1 MRLVVLLLVL
11 TTMFISPAFS
21 QSLALM
27 PQPAK
32 YGVAGGQLAVDQ
44 TFSVFLR
51 GAKDARLESE
61 AQRFLTVLSR
71 QTGLAISPKL
81 STSPQATLVVQIERA
96 SKELPELGEDESYTL
111 NSDGSGLL
119 LKATTTLGAL
129 RGLQTV
135 LQLVGPASKGF
146 TIPIVKI
153 DDKPR
158 FPWRGLMIDVSRHFQ
173 PLDVIRRNL
182 DGMAAVKLNV
192 FHWHLSDNQG
202 FRVESKKFPKLH
214 EMGSDGLYY
223 TQDEVRGIIAYA
235 AERGIRVVPEFDMPG
250 HSTAWFVGYPE
261 LASAPGPYEIERH
274 WGIFDPAMDPTKEST
289 YKFLDEFIGE
299 MSKLFPD
306 KFFHIGGDEVNGKQ
320 WDANPQIQAFMKS
333 HKLKDNAALQI
344 YFANRVQKLVEKHGK
359 TMIGWDEILNPDS
372 PKTSAIQSWR
382 GAESLSQ
389 AAKQGYRGLLSNGY
403 YVDLNW
409 PAARHYAMDPTGG
422 AAASLSD
429 EEKSRILG
437 GEACMWSEYTSPEN
451 IDSRIWPRTAAIAER
466 LWSPQEMTD
475 INSMYERMAAI
486 SARLDFVGLIHNTSY
501 GTMLRR
507 IQGKDDFQALRTLA
521 DVVEPVKD
529 YQREQLAATP
539 PTQSTPLIRL
549 VDAARPESATARLF
563 SQKVDAFLAGKADT
577 ASKADLRAMLT
588 NWSNNQADLN
598 VATATSYPLQEAIP
612 ISQNLSAVGVA
623 GLAAMDYLEKGQAPE
638 GWKAQQLAAI
648 EQAKKP
654 ASAQLLIMVADP
666 VEKLVKAVK

>member
-1 MRLVVLLLVL
+1 MRLVALLLML
-11 TTMFISPAFS
+11 MTMFIPSALA
-21 QSLALM
+21 QSVALM

-32 YGVAGGQLAVDQ
+32 YGVSGGQLAVDQ
-44 TFSVFLR
+44 NFSVFLR
-51 GAKDARLESE
+51 GARDARLESE
-61 AQRFLTVLSR
+61 ARRFLLVLSR
-71 QTGLAISPKL
+71 QTGLTIAPKL
-81 STSPQATLVVQIERA
+81 STSPQATLVVQIDHA

-111 NSDGSGLL
+111 SVDGSGLL
-119 LKATTTLGAL
+119 LKAPTTLGAL
-129 RGLQTV
+129 RGMQTV
-135 LQLVGPASKGF
+135 LQLVTPVTNGF
-146 TIPIVKI
+146 AIPIVNI

-214 EMGSDGLYY
+214 ELGSDGTYY

-299 MSKLFPD
+299 MAKLFPD

-333 HKLKDNAALQI
+333 HKLKDNAALQT
-344 YFANRVQKLVEKHGK
+344 YFTNRVQKLVEKHGK

-372 PKTSAIQSWR
+372 PKTIVIQSWR

-437 GEACMWSEYTSPEN
+437 GEACMWSEFTSPEN
-451 IDSRIWPRTAAIAER
+451 VDSRIWPRTAAIAER
-466 LWSPQEMTD
+466 LWSPQGVTD
-475 INSMYERMAAI
+475 VNSMYERMAVI
-486 SARLDFVGLIHNTSY
+486 SARLDFVGLNHNTSY

-539 PTQSTPLIRL
+539 PTQSTPIIRL
-549 VDAARPESATARLF
+549 VDAARPESETARLF
-563 SQKVDAFLAGKADT
+563 SQKVDAFLAGTADA
-577 ASKADLRAMLT
+577 ASKADLRVMLAH
-588 NWSNNQADLN
+588 WSNNQSDLN
-598 VATATSYPLQEAIP
+598 AAMSTSYPLQEAAP
-612 ISQNLSAVGVA
+612 LSQNLSALGAA
-623 GLAAMDYLEKGQAPE
+623 GLAAMDYLGKEQAPD
-638 GWKAQQLAAI
+638 GWKTQQLAAI

-654 ASAQLLIMVADP
+654 GGAQLLIMVADS
-666 VEKLVKAVK
+666 VEKMVQAVK

>member
-1 MRLVVLLLVL
+1 MRLVALLLML
-11 TTMFISPAFS
+11 MTMFIPSALA
-21 QSLALM
+21 QSVALM

-32 YGVAGGQLAVDQ
+32 YGVSGGQLAVDQ
-44 TFSVFLR
+44 NFSVLLR

-61 AQRFLTVLSR
+61 ARRFLLVLSR
-71 QTGLAISPKL
+71 QTGLTIAPKL
-81 STSPQATLVVQIERA
+81 STSPQATLVVQIDHA

-111 NSDGSGLL
+111 SVDGSGLL
-119 LKATTTLGAL
+119 LKAPTTLGAL
-129 RGLQTV
+129 RGMQTV
-135 LQLVGPASKGF
+135 LQLVTPVTNGF
-146 TIPIVKI
+146 AIPIVNI

-214 EMGSDGLYY
+214 ELGSDGMYY

-250 HSTAWFVGYPE
+250 HSTAWFAGYPE

-299 MSKLFPD
+299 MAKLFPD
-306 KFFHIGGDEVNGKQ
+306 KFFHTGGDEVNGKQ

-333 HKLKDNAALQI
+333 HKLKDNAALQT
-344 YFANRVQKLVEKHGK
+344 YFTNRVQKLVEKHDK

-372 PKTSAIQSWR
+372 PKTIVIQSWR

-437 GEACMWSEYTSPEN
+437 GEACMWSEFTSPEN

-466 LWSPQEMTD
+466 LWSPQQVTD
-475 INSMYERMAAI
+475 TNSMYERMAAI
-486 SARLDFVGLIHNTSY
+486 SARLDFVGLNHNTSY

-539 PTQSTPLIRL
+539 PTQSTPIIRL
-549 VDAARPESATARLF
+549 VDAARPESETARLF
-563 SQKVDAFLAGKADT
+563 SQKVDAFLAGTADA
-577 ASKADLRAMLT
+577 ASKADLRVMLAH
-588 NWSNNQADLN
+588 WSNNQSDLN
-598 VATATSYPLQEAIP
+598 AAMSTSYPLQEAAP
-612 ISQNLSAVGVA
+612 LSQNLSALGAA
-623 GLAAMDYLEKGQAPE
+623 GLAAMDYLGKEQAPD
-638 GWKAQQLAAI
+638 GWKTQQLAAI

-654 ASAQLLIMVADP
+654 GGAQLLIMVADS
-666 VEKLVKAVK
+666 VEKMVQAVK